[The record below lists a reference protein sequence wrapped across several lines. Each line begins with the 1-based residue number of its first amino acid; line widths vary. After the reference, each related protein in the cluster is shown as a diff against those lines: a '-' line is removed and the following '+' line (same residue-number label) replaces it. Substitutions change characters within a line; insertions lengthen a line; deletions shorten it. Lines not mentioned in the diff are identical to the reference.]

1 MTVQIILSEFRFFN
15 VNLKKIKPFLMR
27 NLILLIVI
35 ISNAFYAAAQ
45 TTAIPDINFEQELID
60 QGYDDVI
67 DGSVLTTNISSITH
81 FEFVSLN
88 TTDLTGIED
97 FTALT
102 YFQVTAF
109 SLTEINVTQNTLIDT
124 LIIGF
129 TPLTSLNLTQN
140 SSLNYLIIS
149 NSNIGS
155 LDLSQ
160 NPNLSFL
167 YCDDNDLSIID
178 ISQNT
183 NLSILYLPNNLLTNI
198 DVTQNANLNLIDVS
212 GNLITNLDL
221 SQNNALF
228 SIICDTNQ
236 LECLNIKN
244 ITNTSFLDLSAS
256 GNPNLTCIEVDDVA
270 FAATNWI
277 EIDAQTSF
285 SDNCNNLCSLGI
297 SDGRLQNVSVYP
309 NPTLGNLTIE
319 LNNTA
324 SNINLS
330 LMNSISQVVL
340 TKNYNS
346 TNYINLNLDV
356 PKGLYFL
363 RLESNGKVI
372 TKKIIKE

>member
-1 MTVQIILSEFRFFN
+1 
-15 VNLKKIKPFLMR
+15 MR
-27 NLILLIVI
+27 NLILLLII
-35 ISNAFYAAAQ
+35 ISNAFYATAQ
-45 TTAIPDINFEQELID
+45 TTAIPDVNFEQELID

-67 DGSVLTTNISSITH
+67 DGTVLTANISSITH
-81 FEFVSLN
+81 FEFLSLTITN
-88 TTDLTGIED
+88 LTGIED
-97 FTALT
+97 FTGLT
-102 YFQVTAF
+102 HFQVTAL
-109 SLTEINVTQNTLIDT
+109 SLTVLNVSQNSLLDT
-124 LIIGF
+124 LMIGL
-129 TPLTSLNLTQN
+129 TPLSSLDLTQN
-140 SSLNYLIIS
+140 SNLNYLILA

-160 NPNLSFL
+160 NANLSFL
-167 YCDDNDLSIID
+167 FCDDNDLSSVD
-178 ISQNT
+178 VSQNT
-183 NLSILYLPNNLLTNI
+183 NLSILYLPNNQLTNI

-212 GNLITNLDL
+212 GNQITRLDL
-221 SQNNALF
+221 SQNNALI
-228 SIICDTNQ
+228 SINCDTNQ
-236 LECLNIKN
+236 LECLNVKN
-244 ITNTSFLDLSAS
+244 ITNNSFLDLSAS
-256 GNPNLTCIEVDDVA
+256 GNPNLTCIEADDVA
-270 FAATNWI
+270 YATANWI

-285 SDNCNNLCSLGI
+285 SENCNNLCSLGVSDSRLPNI
-297 SDGRLQNVSVYP
+297 SIYP